1 MSKVRANLFTNKN
14 NNGSPEFP
22 FGLISSGI
30 VTATS
35 FVGDG
40 SGLTGVS
47 GSGGI
52 VNSYSNVLSS
62 DLTLSA
68 PNLTHVVDVDQD
80 LTFDIEPG
88 VEVSVDE
95 GCFFVIRSA

>member
-14 NNGSPEFP
+14 NDGSPEFP
-22 FGLISSGI
+22 FGLRSSGI

-40 SGLTGVS
+40 SGLTGI
-47 GSGGI
+47 SGGT

-68 PNLTHVVDVDQD
+68 PKLTHVVDVDRD
-80 LTFDIEPG
+80 ITFDIEPG
-88 VEVSVDE
+88 VEVSVDD
-95 GCFFVIRSA
+95 GCFFIIRSA